1 MKQKVKDPT
10 IRMSG
15 WQRFCYG
22 LGAGG
27 GAALSAMA
35 GFMLVFCT
43 NVLHIDPAIAG
54 TVLAVSRV
62 LDGISDLFAGRII
75 DRTHSRFG
83 KARPWLLRMIIPTML
98 CLIAAFCVPGSLPV
112 VGQIVYV
119 FVTYNL
125 LSTVCYTMVTVSYSS
140 MSSMVTTNQYERG
153 INGVVGMTMSTV
165 FSLILNTIMLKMC
178 AAFGGGETYDPRGWR
193 ISAVIVALVF
203 GICILV
209 TFLFCKEID
218 PGVREKER
226 MEKKRTVSVWTTVK
240 ALVTNKYWVQYV
252 IALVSNTMGNTF
264 ITGVSLYYAQFVLGD
279 EQIYSTLAV
288 ALMVPMFIGV
298 IATAFFIKKFG
309 KRNTAIFGL
318 SILAIGTILS
328 GILPDTT
335 TCAVITLAIRGFG
348 AGFPSAIGNAVLQ
361 DTLTYGKWRSGF
373 DMVGMGNA
381 ACSFSN
387 KVGSGLGT
395 ALVGWILAWGGYDSY
410 AAVQSAAAQNTIKL
424 SFSWLPIAF
433 VIITIVCFIFYRLDK
448 EYAGY
453 EKDLNEGRYG
463 PNAMK
468 FDD

>member
-1 MKQKVKDPT
+1 
-10 IRMSG
+10 MSG

-27 GAALSAMA
+27 GAALSAMT

-54 TVLAVSRV
+54 TVLAASRV
-62 LDGISDLFAGRII
+62 LDGISDLLAGRII

-83 KARPWLLRMIIPTML
+83 KARPWLLRMILPTMI
-98 CLIAAFCVPGSLPV
+98 CLIAAFCVPSSLST

-119 FVTYNL
+119 FITYNL
-125 LSTVCYTMVTVSYSS
+125 LSTACYTMVAVSYSS
-140 MSSMVTTNQYERG
+140 MSSLITTNQYERG
-153 INGVVGMTMSTV
+153 INGVVSMTMSTV
-165 FSLILNTIMLKMC
+165 FSLVLNAVILKMC
-178 AAFGGGETYDPRGWR
+178 AAFGGGETYAPQGWR
-193 ISAVIVALVF
+193 ISAVIVAVAFALCVLIAF
-203 GICILV
+203 A
-209 TFLFCKEID
+209 FCREIEPTAKD
-218 PGVREKER
+218 QEHG
-226 MEKKRTVSVWTTVK
+226 EKKRTASVWVTLK

-264 ITGVSLYYAQFVLGD
+264 ITGVSLFYAQFVLGD

-288 ALMVPMFIGV
+288 ALMVPMFLGV
-298 IATAFFIKKFG
+298 VVTALLIKRFG
-309 KRNTAIFGL
+309 KRNTALFGL
-318 SILAIGTILS
+318 SVLAIGTILS

-335 TCAVITLAIRGFG
+335 TCAVITLAVRGFG

-410 AAVQSAAAQNTIKL
+410 ATVQSAAAQNTIKL
-424 SFSWLPIAF
+424 SFSWLPIFF
-433 VIITIVCFIFYRLDK
+433 VIVTIVCFVFYRLDK
-448 EYAGY
+448 EYATY
-453 EKDLNEGRYG
+453 EKDLSEGRYG
-463 PNAMK
+463 PDAIK
-468 FDD
+468 LEE